1 MVKKPSMAIN
11 LCVTSKVK
19 QLLHLSALCAVKS
32 IAKPLGW
39 PLKEEC
45 RALYI
50 LSDI

>member
-1 MVKKPSMAIN
+1 MAPSMVIN

-19 QLLHLSALCAVKS
+19 QLLYLSTLSAIKP
-32 IAKPLGW
+32 KPLGW
-39 PLKEEC
+39 PLKEVF